1 MPDRFDKMAEHANT
15 AYWDACRAWERRTMD
30 DRLAHPK
37 ESPGPITWY
46 IAAALRQAVMGE
58 REACAVIAHDAMM
71 RAWGA
76 DWMDPEMSQALQH
89 QARSIADA
97 IRARSE
103 KEATDG

>member
-1 MPDRFDKMAEHANT
+1 
-15 AYWDACRAWERRTMD
+15 
-30 DRLAHPK
+30 
-37 ESPGPITWY
+37 
-46 IAAALRQAVMGE
+46 MGE